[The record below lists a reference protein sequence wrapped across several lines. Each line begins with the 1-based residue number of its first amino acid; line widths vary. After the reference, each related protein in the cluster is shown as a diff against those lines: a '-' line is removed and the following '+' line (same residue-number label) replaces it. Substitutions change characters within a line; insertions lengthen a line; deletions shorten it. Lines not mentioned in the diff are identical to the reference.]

1 MSEFI
6 NQLNVIQLIIN
17 LRKFNIFR
25 LMIDLNELIKRCLIK
40 K

>member
-6 NQLNVIQLIIN
+6 NQLNVIQLIID